1 MKTAKKF
8 DCVKIKDEI
17 QAKLEAEYD
26 GLSGE
31 ETRKRTQQKLAASDT
46 PIARVWRSLGKPA
59 VTNL

>member
-1 MKTAKKF
+1 MGTAKKF

-17 QAKLEAEYD
+17 QARLEAEYN

-46 PIARVWRSLGKPA
+46 PIARVRRSLAKPD